1 MKVLLVNTVPLE
13 ANGISTFIINSAKV
27 LSEQN
32 VKVTI
37 AAPNIVSSDLKNQLQ
52 KKNIIVVEILNRMRN
67 PIHYFFKLKQR
78 ITMILYISMVIVRL
92 WPLNY

>member
-37 AAPNIVSSDLKNQLQ
+37 AAPNVVSSDLKKQLQ
-52 KKNIIVVEILNRMRN
+52 KKIKIFVNCIDNIAQACYYYTEKK
-67 PIHYFFKLKQR
+67 Y
-78 ITMILYISMVIVRL
+78 YSC
-92 WPLNY
+92 